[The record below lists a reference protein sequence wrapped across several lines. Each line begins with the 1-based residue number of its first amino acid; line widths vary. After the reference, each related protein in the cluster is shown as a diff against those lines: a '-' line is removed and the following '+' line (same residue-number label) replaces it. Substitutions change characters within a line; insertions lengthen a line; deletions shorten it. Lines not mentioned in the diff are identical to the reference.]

1 MPGIRRSTILL
12 FACLGAALLAARL
25 SHAAILWSDED
36 YHLAAA
42 IQALYGKMPYRDLWY
57 DKPPLNIAAYLL
69 FAAQGG
75 WILRLAS
82 SVFALGLCGLAYRF
96 AGSVWTRREAIWAAV
111 LTAFY
116 LIFYFPGATLTL
128 EPDTLMMAPH
138 FAAVYLAWR
147 KRPFA
152 AGVAA
157 GIAALFSVKGFFVLA
172 SCAVFGLAGLPM
184 LLVGFLVPNVA
195 VLGWLGAAGALP
207 GYWQQVWV
215 WGFLYAKSP
224 DPLTGGLL
232 RAVNW
237 IAFHGALAIG
247 AILCLSQSED
257 KPNSDRVKFSLWLLL
272 SLAGAAVGWR
282 FLPRYFD
289 GAIPPLLI
297 LGARGMAII
306 ARDRR
311 LVLGAA
317 AALSVLVPMARFGP
331 RYGMLAIDALSGVS
345 RPWTDVAMDR
355 DSQAAARVILD
366 SAKPGDTLFIWGYR
380 PNIVAYTRLPV
391 ASRLWD
397 SQAVTGVPAD
407 RHLSSD
413 LPVAADLAAANR
425 RELAA
430 TRPEFIADGLSFFNP
445 KLDIHRFDDLRD
457 WLANYCVVGKTPM
470 STIYRRCASRP

>member
-1 MPGIRRSTILL
+1 MPAIRRSTILL

-25 SHAAILWSDED
+25 CHAGILWSDED

-42 IQALYGKMPYRDLWY
+42 IQALYGKIPYRDFWY
-57 DKPPLNIAAYLL
+57 DKPPLNIAVYLL
-69 FAAQGG
+69 FAAQIG
-75 WILRLAS
+75 WVLRFVSAI
-82 SVFALGLCGLAYRF
+82 FAVGLCGLAYRF

-116 LIFYFPGATLTL
+116 LIFYFPGSTLTL

-138 FAAVYLAWR
+138 FAAVYLAWQ

-152 AGVAA
+152 AGMAA
-157 GIAALFSVKGFFVLA
+157 GIAALLNVKGFFVLA
-172 SCAVFGLAGLPM
+172 SCAVFGLSALPM
-184 LLVGFLVPNVA
+184 LALGFLASNAV
-195 VLGWLGAAGALP
+195 VLGWLAFVGALP

-215 WGFLYAKSP
+215 WGFFYAKSP
-224 DPLTGGLL
+224 DPLSAGLL

-237 IAFHGALAIG
+237 IGFHAALAVG
-247 AILCLSQSED
+247 AALYLSRPEE
-257 KPNSDRVKFSLWLLL
+257 KPGSDRVKFSLWLLL
-272 SLAGAAVGWR
+272 SIAGATVGWR

-289 GAIPPLLI
+289 GALPPLLI
-297 LGARGMAII
+297 LGARGMAIM

-311 LVLGAA
+311 LLLGAT
-317 AALSVLVPMARFGP
+317 AALSALVPAARFGP
-331 RYGMLAIDALSGVS
+331 RYVMLASDALTGVV

-355 DSQAAARVILD
+355 DSQAAARVIQD
-366 SAKPGDTLFIWGYR
+366 NAKPGDTIFIWGYR
-380 PNIVAYTRLPV
+380 PNIVVYTRMPV

-413 LPVAADLAAANR
+413 VPVAPDLAAANR
-425 RELAA
+425 RELAS

-445 KLDIHRFDDLRD
+445 KLDIHQFGDLKN
-457 WLANYCVVGKTPM
+457 WLANYCVEGKTAM
-470 STIYRRCASRP
+470 TTIYRRCARP